1 MRIFFVF
8 ILFFVGLSF
17 VLQTEKSI
25 RRIIKIS
32 DIKVEKIHIHN
43 RWRGDRRDQILTTSI
58 EEIGLLH
65 NIFVR
70 PIKKSKKKYI
80 LVHGAR
86 RLEASKIAG
95 VKQIPCIVLYNLTGK
110 RAIVMAVIMCFSEN
124 LGRKNYSSFQTMIQV
139 KALIQL
145 LIDEQGIGKNELE
158 IKRIRR
164 QVIKKVANLAF
175 GGEPSTVYK
184 ILQTN
189 DLPVQLQVLIKDPS
203 ERTELE
209 KKIIEKHKLQPE
221 FKLDFKTCAV
231 IEKINQNLGACPQ
244 REKIQKIFD
253 IIRTF
258 RLDKKKYNDR
268 YELLSKFR
276 DNLKKKSFEIVM
288 QEVMREEALDVNIH
302 FTIKDVEYIHWH
314 RLACEQKQLTSA
326 QIAKDV
332 YCKWLYRK
340 ILRNSS

>member
-1 MRIFFVF
+1 MMSDKLIFFVF

-17 VLQTEKSI
+17 VLQTEKSL
-25 RRIIKIS
+25 RRIIKIR
-32 DIKVEKIHIHN
+32 DIKVEKIQIHN
-43 RWRGDRRDQILTTSI
+43 RWRGRGDSRDLILAKSI
-58 EEIGLLH
+58 AEIGLLH

-95 VKQIPCIVLYNLTGK
+95 VKRIPCIVLYNLTGR
-110 RAIVMAVIMCFSEN
+110 RAIVMAVTMCFSEN
-124 LGRKNYSSFQTMIQV
+124 LGRKNYSSYQTMVQV

-145 LIDEQGIGKNELE
+145 LIDERGIGKNELE
-158 IKRIRR
+158 IKKIRR
-164 QVIKKVANLAF
+164 EVIKKVADIAF
-175 GGEPSTVYK
+175 GGDPSTVYK

-189 DLPVQLQVLIKDPS
+189 DLPVQLQVLIKTPS
-203 ERTELE
+203 ERTETEKKFLE
-209 KKIIEKHKLQPE
+209 KHNLQSE
-221 FKLDFKTCAV
+221 FRLDFKTCAL
-231 IEKINQNLGACPQ
+231 IEKIN
-244 REKIQKIFD
+244 QKIFD

-258 RLDKKKYNDR
+258 RLDKKKYNER

-276 DNLKKKSFEIVM
+276 DNLKKKSFATVM
-288 QEVMREEALDVNIH
+288 QETMREEALDVNIH